1 MHLPCVY
8 VRTYNTQELFF
19 VCVTIMY
26 FFLYCVF
33 VQGRSQGGVLWA
45 LKNPPPQ
52 SEKGPPKGPLECT
65 KRSTRL
71 HKKVH
76 LNVQKGPL
84 LESA

>member
-1 MHLPCVY
+1 MRSYGHSSFLAYQDCPY
-8 VRTYNTQELFF
+8 LLQYNKTPS
-19 VCVTIMY
+19 CSVTEGYISKA
-26 FFLYCVF
+26 LA
-33 VQGRSQGGVLWA
+33 RGGSLGSEE
-45 LKNPPPQ
+45 PPQ

-84 LESA
+84 LQSA